1 MRKKKERKEQEEA
14 KVQAY
19 ELLLTLDQ
27 FSILETISQK
37 NDKFWIPTS
46 DSFFCKIKE
55 MKKGIHKFI
64 IWLLSKNPRSSNH
77 SPLLHNR
84 AQLAALNQ
92 SPG

>member
-37 NDKFWIPTS
+37 NDKF
-46 DSFFCKIKE
+46 
-55 MKKGIHKFI
+55 
-64 IWLLSKNPRSSNH
+64 
-77 SPLLHNR
+77 
-84 AQLAALNQ
+84 
-92 SPG
+92 

>member
-19 ELLLTLDQ
+19 ELLLDQ

-64 IWLLSKNPRSSNH
+64 ILLSKNPRSSNH
-77 SPLLHNR
+77 PPLLHNR

>member
-19 ELLLTLDQ
+19 ELLLDQ

-46 DSFFCKIKE
+46 DSFFYKIKE